1 MKVVA
6 PPAMSEEMT
15 RIVSAFASRESATVK
30 DILDLIRS
38 LPSHVDPDSGRS
50 APIDIAAAPKSA
62 RPLTVT
68 PPAVP
73 IEDSVTEDSVV
84 CLCCGRSFTMLK
96 RHLKAEHGLTEEQYR
111 LKFGLPEDHPLVAPS
126 YSVRKAEY
134 AKRIGL
140 GRYNRAVGVTEAD
153 SSSA

>member
-1 MKVVA
+1 MKKVVQ
-6 PPAMSEEMT
+6 PEMSEAMI
-15 RIVSAFASRESATVK
+15 RIVSAFASRESATLT

-38 LPSHVDPDSGRS
+38 LADPVDQDVGRTAS
-50 APIDIAAAPKSA
+50 IKIAAGPPSA
-62 RPLTVT
+62 TPLAVT
-68 PPAVP
+68 PAVP
-73 IEDSVTEDSVV
+73 IEDSVTDDTVV

-111 LKFGLPEDHPLVAPS
+111 LKFGLPEDHPLVAPN

-140 GRYNRAVGVTEAD
+140 GRYTRAAGVTEAD

>member
-1 MKVVA
+1 MRSIA
-6 PPAMSEEMT
+6 QPAMSDAMI
-15 RIVSAFASRESATVK
+15 RIVSAYASRESATVK

-38 LPSHVDPDSGRS
+38 LDGHVDQDTGSPTL
-50 APIDIAAAPKSA
+50 IDIAAGAQSA
-62 RPLTVT
+62 KPLTII
-68 PPAVP
+68 PAVP
-73 IEDSVTEDSVV
+73 IEDSVTDETVV

-111 LKFGLPEDHPLVAPS
+111 LNFGLPEDHPLVAPN

-140 GRYNRAVGVTEAD
+140 GRYSRADGVTETD

>member
-1 MKVVA
+1 MKNVA
-6 PPAMSEEMT
+6 QSAMSEAMI
-15 RIVSAFASRESATVK
+15 RIVSAYASRESATVK
-30 DILDLIRS
+30 DILELIRS
-38 LPSHVDPDSGRS
+38 LDGHVEQDLGN
-50 APIDIAAAPKSA
+50 ATLIDIAAGSQSA
-62 RPLTVT
+62 KPLTIT
-68 PPAVP
+68 PAVP
-73 IEDSVTEDSVV
+73 IEDSVTDETVV

-111 LKFGLPEDHPLVAPS
+111 LKLGLPEDHPLVAPN

-140 GRYNRAVGVTEAD
+140 GRYTRAAGVTEAD